1 MKTQSGTEHVQE
13 TAGTENAQT
22 VCQLFSDVFKE
33 HGRWQRREESGGGG
47 IRRKDKL
54 REVCLR
60 NDTDVSPQLS
70 GEPWLSHLL
79 SFQDG

>member
-1 MKTQSGTEHVQE
+1 M
-13 TAGTENAQT
+13 AA
-22 VCQLFSDVFKE
+22 
-33 HGRWQRREESGGGG
+33 RREESGGGG
-47 IRRKDKL
+47 IRRKDKP
-54 REVCLR
+54 REVCLG